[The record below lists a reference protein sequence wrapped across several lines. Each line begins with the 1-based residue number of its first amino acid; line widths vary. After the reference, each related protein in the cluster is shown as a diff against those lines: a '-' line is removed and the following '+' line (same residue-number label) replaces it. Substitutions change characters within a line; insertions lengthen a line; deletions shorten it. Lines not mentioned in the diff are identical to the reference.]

1 MLLQTTLLLNMHAQD
16 GGRNEIAKGDESQ
29 DRVHDAQVVDLGVL
43 AGRAECEAGA
53 PEREAAAASSERLFR

>member
-1 MLLQTTLLLNMHAQD
+1 MLLQTTLLLNVHAQD
-16 GGRNEIAKGDESQ
+16 GGGNEVTDGDESQ

-43 AGRAECEAGA
+43 AGRAEGEAGA